1 MKIELRGVSMAPALG
16 ARIEKRLNRELGRI
30 QASPVTGVV
39 TFIDDNGPK
48 GGRALRCALPV
59 RLPASPR
66 ARGAAFLKA
75 VALAKESRAEL
86 LLVHVLLPP
95 TPFIGDGYISPK
107 TYEGLEASARR
118 GAQREL
124 AKVVAKAQKA
134 KARVKAGLLEGG
146 PYDKIGRVARSKR
159 ADLIVMGTHGRSGL
173 SKFFLGSV
181 AERGIALA
189 PCPVLTVRGK

>member
-1 MKIELRGVSMAPALG
+1 MKGVR
-16 ARIEKRLNRELGRI
+16 RILHPTDFSR
-30 QASPVTGVV
+30 AS
-39 TFIDDNGPK
+39 
-48 GGRALRCALPV
+48 
-59 RLPASPR
+59 
-66 ARGAAFLKA
+66 GAAFLKA

-86 LLVHVLLPP
+86 LLVHVLLPT

-107 TYEGLEASARR
+107 TYEELEASARR
-118 GAQREL
+118 GAHREL

-134 KARVKAGLLEGG
+134 KARVKAVLLEGV
-146 PYDKIGRVARSKR
+146 PYDRIARAARSKR

-181 AERGIALA
+181 AERVIALA

>member
-1 MKIELRGVSMAPALG
+1 MGVR
-16 ARIEKRLNRELGRI
+16 RILHPTDFSR
-30 QASPVTGVV
+30 AS
-39 TFIDDNGPK
+39 
-48 GGRALRCALPV
+48 
-59 RLPASPR
+59 
-66 ARGAAFLKA
+66 GAAFLKA
-75 VALAKESRAEL
+75 VALAKESRAQL

-107 TYEGLEASARR
+107 TYEELEASARR

-134 KARVKAGLLEGG
+134 KARVTAVLLEGV
-146 PYDKIGRVARSKR
+146 PYDRIARAARSKR

-181 AERGIALA
+181 AERVIALA

>member
-1 MKIELRGVSMAPALG
+1 MKGVR
-16 ARIEKRLNRELGRI
+16 RILHPTDFSR
-30 QASPVTGVV
+30 AS
-39 TFIDDNGPK
+39 
-48 GGRALRCALPV
+48 
-59 RLPASPR
+59 
-66 ARGAAFLKA
+66 GAAFLKA

-86 LLVHVLLPP
+86 LLVHVLLPT

-107 TYEGLEASARR
+107 TYEELEASARR

-134 KARVKAGLLEGG
+134 KARVKAVLLEGV
-146 PYDKIGRVARSKR
+146 PYDRIARAARSKR

-181 AERGIALA
+181 AERVIALA

>member
-1 MKIELRGVSMAPALG
+1 MKGVR
-16 ARIEKRLNRELGRI
+16 RILHPTDFSR
-30 QASPVTGVV
+30 AS
-39 TFIDDNGPK
+39 
-48 GGRALRCALPV
+48 
-59 RLPASPR
+59 
-66 ARGAAFLKA
+66 GAAFLKA

-86 LLVHVLLPP
+86 LLVHVLLPT

-107 TYEGLEASARR
+107 TYEELEASARR

-134 KARVKAGLLEGG
+134 KARVKAVLLEGV
-146 PYDKIGRVARSKR
+146 PYDKIARVARSKR

-181 AERGIALA
+181 AERVIALA

>member
-1 MKIELRGVSMAPALG
+1 MKGVR
-16 ARIEKRLNRELGRI
+16 RILHPTDFSR
-30 QASPVTGVV
+30 AS
-39 TFIDDNGPK
+39 
-48 GGRALRCALPV
+48 
-59 RLPASPR
+59 
-66 ARGAAFLKA
+66 GAAFLKA
-75 VALAKESRAEL
+75 VALAKESRAQL
-86 LLVHVLLPP
+86 LLVHVLLPT

-107 TYEGLEASARR
+107 TYEELEASARR

-134 KARVKAGLLEGG
+134 KARVTAVLLEGV
-146 PYDKIGRVARSKR
+146 PYDRIARAARSKR

-181 AERGIALA
+181 AERVIALA